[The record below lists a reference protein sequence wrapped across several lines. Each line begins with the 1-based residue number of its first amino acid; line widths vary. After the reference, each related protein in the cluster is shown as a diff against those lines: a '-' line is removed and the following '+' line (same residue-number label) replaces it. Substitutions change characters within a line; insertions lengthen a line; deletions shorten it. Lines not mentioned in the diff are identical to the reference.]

1 MLAGVDGDDHPNAPL
16 YFDSQNTAT
25 IGSVRAWPVVLA
37 GHGPNVGSRAAS
49 YPDRPIHC
57 TMLADM
63 ETSDIRRRLRHALEE
78 AKKATADR
86 HARADAASAAYAAFL
101 ENIATPVFRMMA
113 NVARGEGHPF
123 SVFAPAEGVRLVSD
137 RHGEDFIEV
146 WLDMSLDPPQ
156 VATRVNRVRGR
167 NVTTSEGQLRADAPI
182 DTLVDEDVLAFL
194 LAHIGLLVER

>member
-1 MLAGVDGDDHPNAPL
+1 
-16 YFDSQNTAT
+16 
-25 IGSVRAWPVVLA
+25 
-37 GHGPNVGSRAAS
+37 
-49 YPDRPIHC
+49 
-57 TMLADM
+57 MLADM

-86 HARADAASAAYAAFL
+86 RARADAASAASASFL
-101 ENIATPVFRMMA
+101 EDIATPVFRMRA
-113 NVARGEGHPF
+113 NEARGEGHPF

-146 WLDMSLDPPQ
+146 WLDMATDPPQ

-167 NVTTSEGQLRADAPI
+167 NLTTSEGQLRADLPI
-182 DTLVDEDVLAFL
+182 DALADEDVLAFL